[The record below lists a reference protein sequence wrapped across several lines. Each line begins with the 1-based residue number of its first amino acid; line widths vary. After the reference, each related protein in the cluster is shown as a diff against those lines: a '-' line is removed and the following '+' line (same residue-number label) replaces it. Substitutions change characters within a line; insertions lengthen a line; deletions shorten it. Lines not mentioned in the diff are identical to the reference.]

1 MTMDNRRKVIGVF
14 VSRIFEWNAMQFIS
28 DLKDAGAKRGYF
40 TVAFS
45 VGVDT
50 GEDIEEVRIAS
61 KLFKMSKNIDFK
73 AFVLQT
79 ETLKNRKLVRE
90 IIKIG
95 QEKNIPIFSLDG
107 AMEGC
112 YNLNMDYSNGFRQM
126 VHHVIQEHGAKH
138 INMLAGY
145 KGNEFSDTR
154 IRIYKEVLAEYGIP
168 FEEDRLAY
176 GDFWARPSI
185 KAVRRFLAVNN
196 PRPDAILCAN
206 DSMALTVCSVLKEEG
221 LHVPNDI
228 IVTGFDGIQSARYH
242 TPMLATCQP
251 SYEHPLDFVF
261 NEIDEVE
268 KTGKIEPKD
277 CVVEFK
283 MTPNQSCGCKPE
295 QYYDRNK
302 IISTLFEA
310 VGDCAWHNHAM
321 NQIVTS
327 VLDKDEIMDI
337 AEILP
342 EPVKLWSDHFHF
354 ACIKSESLESYEIPE
369 RFSELTTILRG
380 NLGEFETPGERF
392 AYEDFLPRFDEILEP
407 DSGID
412 ILVVRAL
419 NSGDT
424 MYGYTIEGFKEL
436 DDRRLQRCNEFSMFL
451 SHSINT
457 VLHNKKLNEL
467 NESLQSAYN
476 EISLLSIQD
485 SMTGIYNRRG
495 FYQRLTDFL
504 RCSNG
509 VGAYLFMISVDM
521 DRLKYIN
528 DNFGHAE
535 GDFAITT
542 VSNAI
547 MKIVGEDAICA
558 RFGGDEF
565 TCAMFAEDPL
575 AYTEEGLAKAINDQI
590 QREPGVAQKPYP
602 IGASVG
608 VASRPVEGEMDTE
621 SLIMAADQKMY
632 ADKMKRKQQRPVE
645 NQ

>member
-1 MTMDNRRKVIGVF
+1 MIMDKRRKVIGVF
-14 VSRIFEWNAMQFIS
+14 GSRIFEWNAMQFIS
-28 DLKDAGAKRGYF
+28 DLKNAGLEKGYF
-40 TVAFS
+40 TIAFS

-50 GEDIEEVRIAS
+50 GEDVEEVRVAS
-61 KLFKMSKNIDFK
+61 KLSGLSRNVDFK

-79 ETLKNRKLVRE
+79 ETLKNRKLVKE

-107 AMEGC
+107 AMDGC

-126 VHHVIQEHGAKH
+126 VHHVIRDHGARH

-168 FEEDRLAY
+168 FEEERLAY
-176 GDFWARPSI
+176 GDFWARPSA
-185 KAVRRFLAVNN
+185 KAVRRFLATNN

-206 DSMALTVCSVLKEEG
+206 DSMALTACSILKEEG
-221 LHVPNDI
+221 FNVPNDV
-228 IVTGFDGIQSARYH
+228 IVTGFDGIQSGRYH

-251 SYEHPLDFVF
+251 AYKQPLTFIF
-261 NEIDEVE
+261 NEIDQAE

-283 MTPNQSCGCKPE
+283 MSPNQSCGCKPKK
-295 QYYDRNK
+295 YYDRNK
-302 IISTLFEA
+302 IISTLFEDI
-310 VGDCAWHNHAM
+310 GDCAWHNYAM
-321 NQIVTS
+321 NQIVTA
-327 VLDKDEIMDI
+327 VLDKERIMDI

-342 EPVKLWSDHFHF
+342 EIVKLWSDHFHF
-354 ACIKSESLESYEIPE
+354 ACVKSECLDTYEVPE
-369 RFSELTTILRG
+369 KFGEMTTILRG
-380 NLGEFETPGERF
+380 NFGEFETPGERF
-392 AYEDFLPRFDEILEP
+392 MSEDFLPRIEEMLEE

-419 NSGDT
+419 YSGDKI
-424 MYGYTIEGFKEL
+424 YGYSAEGFTDL
-436 DDRRLQRCNEFSMFL
+436 DDRHLQRCNEFGMFL
-451 SHSINT
+451 ANSINT

-467 NESLQSAYN
+467 NESLQKAYN

-509 VGAYLFMISVDM
+509 VGAYLFMISIDM

-528 DNFGHAE
+528 DTFGHAE
-535 GDFAITT
+535 GDFAITA

-547 MKIVGEDAICA
+547 MKVVGEDAICA

-565 TCAMFAEDPL
+565 TCAMFADREDS
-575 AYTEEGLAKAINDQI
+575 YTEEGLAKAINNQI
-590 QREPGVAQKPYP
+590 QSEPGVAQKPYP
-602 IGASVG
+602 VSASVG
-608 VASRPVEGEMDTE
+608 VACRLVEDEMDTE

-632 ADKMKRKQQRPVE
+632 ADKVKRKKQRPAE
-645 NQ
+645 N